1 MINRDTLSIFRAARS
16 RRSAFTLLEIL
27 IVLALVGLLA
37 GVLISNVDK
46 VFGESQ
52 VDIAKHQVTQAFR
65 VPLTSYRMHMGSY
78 PSTEEG
84 LEALVRAPEGR
95 GDRWRG
101 PYLDREEALQDPWGN
116 PYQYRFPGQHN
127 EGSYDLWSYGPDG
140 VDSDRNVRNW

>member
-1 MINRDTLSIFRAARS
+1 MRNRNDLLSAGRS
-16 RRSAFTLLEIL
+16 TRSAFTLLEIL

-52 VDIAKHQVTQAFR
+52 VDIAKHQVNQAFR
-65 VPLTSYRMHMGSY
+65 VPLTSYRMHLGSY

-101 PYLDREEALQDPWGN
+101 PYIDRDELLRDPWGN
-116 PYQYRFPGQHN
+116 QYQYRYPGQHN
-127 EGSYDLWSYGPDG
+127 EGNYDLWSFGPDG
-140 VDSDRNVRNW
+140 VDSDRNIGNW